1 MISVNSLKS
10 SIETVRLQVESNTNQ
25 NILILENLNYLK
37 EAVKGIQEVDE
48 NLNESFSNLKEEVI
62 SVLRGNQDNAKNIS
76 QKFDF
81 AQKIVATMKE
91 NVQTSKK
98 KFHKIDSKTTQ
109 ESMEDNVSS

>member
-48 NLNESFSNLKEEVI
+48 NLNESFSNLKGKHI
-62 SVLRGNQDNAKNIS
+62 NAIA
-76 QKFDF
+76 F
-81 AQKIVATMKE
+81 
-91 NVQTSKK
+91 
-98 KFHKIDSKTTQ
+98 
-109 ESMEDNVSS
+109 

>member
-62 SVLRGNQDNAKNIS
+62 SVLRGNQDNAKNTS

-81 AQKIVATMKE
+81 QAIL
-91 NVQTSKK
+91 
-98 KFHKIDSKTTQ
+98 
-109 ESMEDNVSS
+109 EDQ